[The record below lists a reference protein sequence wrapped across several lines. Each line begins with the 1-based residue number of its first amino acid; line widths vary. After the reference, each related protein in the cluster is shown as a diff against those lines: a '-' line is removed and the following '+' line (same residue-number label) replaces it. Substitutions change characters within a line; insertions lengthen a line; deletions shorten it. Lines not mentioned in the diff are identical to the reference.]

1 MKSSKQ
7 KSLKILVLGKPNVG
21 KSTLI
26 NHFMGEKVSIVSRK
40 AQTTRQNITAITTEG
55 LNQIT
60 FIDTPGLNSTK
71 KNVSIKETFRSS
83 VVSTDLLVYV
93 VDDRKISRFFENELK
108 KELDGSNLQFKKK
121 ILVINKIDKINK
133 GELLEI
139 TKETYKKIEFDETF
153 FISLKKGYGTK
164 EMIDWLK
171 NQSIE
176 RNWEF
181 RKNEKSNL
189 GKEQFLCELTRE
201 QILHNFHDEI
211 PYNLEVVIDYIRPGR
226 DNSLKIYQTILLT
239 KSSYKPIIL
248 GKQGNGIK
256 NLSQRTR
263 LEMEKFL
270 KRKVHLFLNLKIN
283 RS

>member
-26 NHFMGEKVSIVSRK
+26 NHFIGEKVSIVSRK

-83 VVSTDLLVYV
+83 VVSTDMLVYV

-108 KELDGSNLQFKKK
+108 KELDGSRLQFTKK

-133 GELLEI
+133 DELLKI
-139 TKETYKKIEFDETF
+139 TVETYKKMKFDETF

-171 NQSIE
+171 NQSLE

-181 RKNEKSNL
+181 EKNERSNF

-256 NLSQRTR
+256 NLSQKTR
-263 LEMEKFL
+263 IEMEKFL

-283 RS
+283 KS

>member
-181 RKNEKSNL
+181 EKNEKSNF

>member
-26 NHFMGEKVSIVSRK
+26 NHFIGEKVSIVSRK
-40 AQTTRQNITAITTEG
+40 SQTTRKNITAITTEG
-55 LNQIT
+55 INQIT
-60 FIDTPGLNSTK
+60 FIDTPGLNSKK

-83 VVSTDLLVYV
+83 VISTDLLVYV
-93 VDDRKISRFFENELK
+93 VDDRKVSRFFDTQLKNELQ
-108 KELDGSNLQFKKK
+108 GSHLQFTKK

-133 GELLEI
+133 DELLKI
-139 TKETYKKIEFDETF
+139 TVETYKKMEFDETF

-164 EMIDWLK
+164 EMGNWLK
-171 NQSIE
+171 DQLIE

-181 RKNEKSNL
+181 KRNEKSNL

-201 QILHNFHDEI
+201 QILHNFHEEI
-211 PYNLEVVIDYIRPGR
+211 PYNLEVVIDYIRPGGG
-226 DNSLKIYQTILLT
+226 NSLKIYQTILLN

-248 GKQGNGIK
+248 GKKGNGIK
-256 NLSQRTR
+256 KLSQKTR

-270 KRKVHLFLNLKIN
+270 KRKVHLFLNLKID
-283 RS
+283 RD

>member
-1 MKSSKQ
+1 MKSNKQ

-26 NHFMGEKVSIVSRK
+26 NHFIGEKVSIVSRK
-40 AQTTRQNITAITTEG
+40 AQTTRQNITAIATEG
-55 LNQIT
+55 LSQIT
-60 FIDTPGLNSTK
+60 FIDTPGLNSTNK
-71 KNVSIKETFRSS
+71 KVSIKENFRSAAI
-83 VVSTDLLVYV
+83 STDLLLYV
-93 VDDRKISRFFENELK
+93 IDNRKISRVFEKELK
-108 KELDGSNLQFKKK
+108 SELEGSQLKFNKK

-139 TKETYKKIEFDETF
+139 TREAYKKIEFDETF

-164 EMIDWLK
+164 EMVNWLE
-171 NQSIE
+171 SELIE

-181 RKNEKSNL
+181 KSNEKSNI

-201 QILHNFHDEI
+201 QILHNFHEEI
-211 PYNLEVVIDYIRPGR
+211 PYNLEVVIDYIHPGR
-226 DNSLKIYQTILLT
+226 SNSLKIYQTILLT

-248 GKQGNGIK
+248 GRKGNEIK
-256 NLSQRTR
+256 NLSQKTR

-270 KRKVHLFLNLKIN
+270 KRKVHLFLKLKVI
-283 RS
+283 